1 VASHRLVQ
9 YVGKR
14 YGLRV
19 SEGLYDRLNVYYFVE
34 GWALNDRPRLAGVAA
49 EEIERLVGEGLDF
62 GHGLLEEPLMTEE
75 EILTF
80 LDGDEGRKEIED
92 TLLAL
97 RDMGVSGIP
106 KFIIE
111 GRTMVDGAARP
122 DAFIKIFR
130 EIEARG
136 RVVSGPMFGGILGL
150 SDEVIERG
158 SHSKEMLSL

>member
-1 VASHRLVQ
+1 MASHRLVQ

-34 GWALNDRPRLAGVAA
+34 GWALNDRPRLAKVAA
-49 EEIERLVGEGLDF
+49 EEIGRLLAVAGGGAEEE
-62 GHGLLEEPLMTEE
+62 EEPIMTEE

-80 LDGDEGRKEIED
+80 LDSDEGRKEID
-92 TLLAL
+92 DAL
-97 RDMGVSGIP
+97 RALHDMGVHGIP

-111 GRTMVDGAARP
+111 GRTVVDGAARS
-122 DAFIKIFR
+122 DVFVKIFR

-136 RVVSGPMFGGILGL
+136 KVSDGPVFGSILGL
-150 SDEVIERG
+150 SDDVIQKG
-158 SHSKEMLSL
+158 SHSKEMLAM